1 MDIVRY
7 RRLRG
12 TYMFFINHLR
22 PNEWWQWDRENMKAY
37 NYMRGWHNVNENRLD
52 GVECYEYD
60 SWHELY
66 LAKHYC
72 PLESDKWE
80 RDAWISPEGKYY
92 YGEAH
97 AVEAE
102 YICDIIYGLE
112 LDMDDAED
120 YLEKIGWVRVTTSLM
135 WDIRF
140 DKLKE
145 KRLTQRQYDALWDWC
160 ECHKKE
166 FPNGI
171 EVI

>member
-1 MDIVRY
+1 
-7 RRLRG
+7 
-12 TYMFFINHLR
+12 MFFINHLR
-22 PNEWWQWDRENMKAY
+22 PNEWWQWDRENMTAY
-37 NYMRGWHNVNENRLD
+37 NYMGGWHNVNENRL
-52 GVECYEYD
+52 GGIECYEYD
-60 SWHELY
+60 SWHKLY

-72 PLESDKWE
+72 PLESDKRE

-102 YICDIIYGLE
+102 HICDIIYGLE

-120 YLEKIGWVRVTTSLM
+120 YLEKLGWIRVTTSLM
-135 WDIRF
+135 WEIRF

-160 ECHKKE
+160 ECHNKE

-171 EVI
+171 ETY